1 MIVNKY
7 QGNGGGGGYVL
18 PTATDSRL
26 GGVKVGSGLSIDS
39 GGTLTSEGGVTQYDL
54 DSMSQSERAAFVA
67 MCENLTELE
76 REELFVYRDK
86 SICRYDHTEGSGDS
100 FKIGFFDYRQDGWS
114 YPLTYFRHFFVN
126 ADGTYESLGNGSYP
140 NVITF
145 DTTYADT
152 AHTLSNSDNLSPL
165 IPISNLNAESEGRVA
180 INLRLIIQRTSP
192 AKVVLSS
199 KAWSERTGTFE
210 GRICAE
216 WHYSGNV
223 ITAVWNVVEHT
234 ATIASWTEVPEGGSG
249 GPTIVNLDTLSQAEL
264 TALYEQLSGETTAS
278 TVNEDYIFLKSF
290 TQVHGGNKVPFR
302 VQFLGYF
309 SYKVRFGYCKP
320 DNGHEG
326 EIWLLFVDVKDNG
339 EMETSMVP
347 NYTFPG
353 LQRLQLLNSRDYI
366 KYDFTT
372 STFSTNRD
380 GDTMFTGDT
389 CSGAWVFNADR
400 NQNAFNGAYAPEY
413 VLRITDTDVENRK
426 LMNPVVSYDTLS
438 TPVMLTDSQGAERP
452 FGYIFYFDY
461 GKYTLSMYVDW
472 DQQRYARLSI
482 VKN

>member
-1 MIVNKY
+1 MIVNHYK
-7 QGNGGGGGYVL
+7 GNGGGGYVL
-18 PTATDSRL
+18 PVASQSTL
-26 GGVKVGSGLSIDS
+26 GGVKIGSGLSIDS

-86 SICRYDHTEGSGDS
+86 SICRYDHTEGSGNS
-100 FKIGFFDYRQDGWS
+100 FKIGFSDYRQDGWS
-114 YPLTYFRHFFVN
+114 YPLTYFRHFFVK
-126 ADGTYESLGNGSYP
+126 ADGTYESLGNSSYP
-140 NVITF
+140 NIITY
-145 DTTYADT
+145 DTTYSDT
-152 AHTLSNSDNLSPL
+152 AHTLSNSDSLSPL
-165 IPISNLNAESEGRVA
+165 VPVSNLGSGQAKMA
-180 INLRLIIQRTSP
+180 INLRLLIGNNQT
-192 AKVVLSS
+192 VLSS
-199 KAWSERTGTFE
+199 KAWSERTGSLE
-210 GRICAE
+210 GKIGGE

-223 ITAVWNVVEHT
+223 ITAVWTVVENN

-249 GPTIVNLDTLSQAEL
+249 GPTIVNLDAMTQAEL
-264 TALYEQLSGETTAS
+264 TALYEQLSGETSAS

-290 TQVHGGNKVPFR
+290 SQVHGGNKVPFR

-339 EMETSMVP
+339 EMEASMAP

-353 LQRLQLLNSRDYI
+353 LQRLQLLNNRDYI

-400 NQNAFNGAYAPEY
+400 SQNAFNGAYAPEY

-438 TPVMLTDSQGAERP
+438 TPVVLTDSQGAERP

-461 GKYTLSMYVDW
+461 GKYTLSMYADW